1 MEQQNAPATGAR
13 RNLKPLYWIA
23 AIAMAIAAILELQNE
38 PDYLKASSRL
48 ALIVALVMLATA
60 KPAESRA
67 KKIAIYVVLAI
78 AIGLLLVRMFSTQEP

>member
-1 MEQQNAPATGAR
+1 MEQQNAPATGTR

-23 AIAMAIAAILELQNE
+23 AIAMAIAAVLELRNE

-78 AIGLLLVRMFSTQEP
+78 AVGLLLTRMVAT

>member
-1 MEQQNAPATGAR
+1 MEQQNAPATGTT

-23 AIAMAIAAILELQNE
+23 AIAMAIAAVLELQKE

-60 KPAESRA
+60 KPVESRA
-67 KKIAIYVVLAI
+67 KKIAIYFVLAI
-78 AIGLLLVRMFSTQEP
+78 AIGLLLARLVAP

>member
-1 MEQQNAPATGAR
+1 MEQQNAPATGST

-23 AIAMAIAAILELQNE
+23 AIAMAIAAVLEFQKE

-67 KKIAIYVVLAI
+67 KKIAIYLVLAI
-78 AIGLLLVRMFSTQEP
+78 AIGLLVAGLVAP